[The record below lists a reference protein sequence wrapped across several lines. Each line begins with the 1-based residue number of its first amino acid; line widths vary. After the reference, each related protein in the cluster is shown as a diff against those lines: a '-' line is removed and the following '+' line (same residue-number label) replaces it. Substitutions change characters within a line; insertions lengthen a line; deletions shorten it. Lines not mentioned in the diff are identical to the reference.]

1 MSVKQRAKLFVEE
14 WKRKYEEASRDGY
27 YPSLWVHLE
36 DLCATFAQQETNLL
50 SKHILE
56 LQADKGRLTD
66 ENTTLIRQLTKA
78 KKIIKDLCGMVRELN
93 KPNVQ
98 LTNVDYSLSE
108 AEAFI
113 DKEET
118 NDRRMQTESK

>member
-14 WKRKYEEASRDGY
+14 WKRKYEEASHNGY

-66 ENTTLIRQLTKA
+66 ELTEA
-78 KKIIKDLCGMVRELN
+78 KGIINELLDSCFGYN
-93 KPNVQ
+93 SKTIN
-98 LTNVDYSLSE
+98 YEIKSK

-113 DKEET
+113 GKEET
-118 NDRRMQTESK
+118 NDR